1 MIEQETAGI
10 IRFIRD
16 TLSEAVAYFWD
27 IPQGF
32 QMPAVYFL
40 APEADSAGD
49 TLSTYRLNY
58 IMYVKLFAETTQQAQ
73 SMAIRT
79 LNAIRQCGNLIP
91 LYKEDGTAEGFGFRL
106 RDPQIKPV
114 DTGVY
119 QLTLQW
125 NSEREYKEGSA
136 TKAKE
141 IHINLTLNG

>member
-10 IRFIRD
+10 IRFICAV
-16 TLSEAVAYFWD
+16 LNEAAAYFWD

-32 QMPAVYFL
+32 QMPAVYFP

-49 TLSTYRLNY
+49 TLSTYRLSY
-58 IMYVKLFAETTQQAQ
+58 VMYVKLFAETTHQAQ
-73 SMAIRT
+73 SMAMRT

-125 NSEREYKEGSA
+125 NSAREYKNNSA
-136 TKAKE
+136 AKAKE
-141 IHINLTLNG
+141 MHINLTLNG